1 VKHLPIFCL
10 NFKQQEDALNYL
22 VERKIATIESP
33 TTVIIPK
40 FADHIARE
48 NKFYKLMQYKM
59 QANNIPLNDSDFF
72 TIDLVIENP
81 LSQINSTEG
90 IYFQPV
96 SKKSIGSSV
105 AGSSGDHKSKE
116 FNTKKIKDL
125 PKKYIQLDN
134 AGNFAFS
141 IASISHPYD
150 FYVYAKNDNA
160 KAYMDLEERM
170 NEFYQN
176 KEQEL
181 RRHAKIVRYNFVSAD
196 SLCVVKSDKNQKFYR
211 ASVKYYFHES
221 ERDFSD
227 NDKKVF
233 VNYID
238 YGIMQQV
245 LWKNI
250 FPIYAKFIDLSPY
263 CIPCQLD
270 LIQPLNGT
278 KQDSAWPDEAINYF
292 ENRLKLSTDFLVK
305 IHKSS
310 EPLTWIEVDYKQK
323 LEVIFL
329 SAVNGPN
336 SEETVFK
343 LNDDLVSSNFASYI
357 SDQTNGYGGDTFE
370 IDHFDSASNK
380 IAANDGNIT
389 ISRKRDKWI
398 PKEEANY
405 SRKISEWV
413 TDFDSGEKKNENG
426 YSGEVTTNNECSK
439 FVNEELV
446 NGDVALAEGSSKLIE
461 IENPTCIGNVDVKE
475 NPLDISVQ
483 KEKPEDI
490 KKTPEVEDAL
500 TNGEVLQNKITD
512 NSKDIIIVK
521 NIPEIEMDQNQSIV
535 NMPEMTKPNPKIKNK
550 LINIDDSM
558 VNKERTGTLFDELD
572 PQLATFNSITNFY
585 GIDEENPEARRFGFG
600 IKIKNLDSIKFRTMI
615 ILIIFYCSF

>member
-1 VKHLPIFCL
+1 MKHLPIFCL

-72 TIDLVIENP
+72 TIDLVTENP
-81 LSQINSTEG
+81 PSQINSTDG

-105 AGSSGDHKSKE
+105 ADSSGDHRSKE
-116 FNTKKIKDL
+116 FNMMKIDVL

-150 FYVYAKNDNA
+150 FYVYAKIDDA
-160 KAYMDLEERM
+160 KAYMELEEKL
-170 NEFYQN
+170 NEFYQSR
-176 KEQEL
+176 EQEL
-181 RRHAKIVRYNFVSAD
+181 CRHARIVRYNFVSAD

-211 ASVKYYFHES
+211 ASVKYYFHQS
-221 ERDFSD
+221 VRDFSD

-250 FPIYAKFIDLSPY
+250 FPIYPKFIDLSPY

-278 KQDSAWPDEAINYF
+278 KQDSAWPDDAINYF
-292 ENRLKLSTDFLVK
+292 ENRLKSSTDFIAK

-310 EPLTWIEVDYKQK
+310 EPLTWVEVDYQQK

-329 SAVNGPN
+329 SAFNGPN

-380 IAANDGNIT
+380 MANDGNIT
-389 ISRKRDKWI
+389 IPRNRDKWI

-413 TDFDSGEKKNENG
+413 TDGNFDPDRKKNENG

-446 NGDVALAEGSSKLIE
+446 NGDVALAEGSSKLVE
-461 IENPTCIGNVDVKE
+461 IENPTRIGNVDAKE

-512 NSKDIIIVK
+512 NSK
-521 NIPEIEMDQNQSIV
+521 NMPEIEMDQNQSIV
-535 NMPEMTKPNPKIKNK
+535 NMPEMTQPNPKIKNK
-550 LINIDDSM
+550 LINIDDCK

-572 PQLATFNSITNFY
+572 PQFAAFNSITNFY
-585 GIDEENPEARRFGFG
+585 GIDEENPEAHRFGFG
-600 IKIKNLDSIKFRTMI
+600 IKIENLDSIKFQTMI
-615 ILIIFYCSF
+615 ILIIFYYLF